1 MNEWKYK
8 EQVTI
13 SGLGR
18 EAVVFFFREY
28 EEDWGYMGMRD
39 YRTYE
44 PTDNFCIEV
53 VHYNSV
59 GHAHS
64 CDAGYT
70 KNSFSSKDIDKDTA
84 NKIWYNLKKLN
95 RNYTDLYTF
104 MKEND
109 LIAKEA

>member
-1 MNEWKYK
+1 MTEYRHK

-13 SGLGR
+13 SGIGN
-18 EAVVFFFREY
+18 EAVVFFMRGY

-44 PTDNFCIEV
+44 PTDKFCIEV
-53 VHYNSV
+53 VHYNSA

-64 CDAGYT
+64 SDAGYS
-70 KNSFSSKDIDKDTA
+70 KNSFSSKDFNKDIA
-84 NKIWYNLKKLN
+84 NKIWYNLKHGKT
-95 RNYTDLYTF
+95 YTDLYTF

>member
-1 MNEWKYK
+1 MNEWKCK
-8 EQVTI
+8 EQLQI
-13 SGLGR
+13 SGINGN
-18 EAVVFFFREY
+18 AVVFFYREY

-44 PTDNFCIEV
+44 PTDNFSIGV
-53 VHYNSV
+53 VHYNSI

-64 CDAGYT
+64 CDAGYA
-70 KNSFSSKDIDKDTA
+70 KNSFTSKDIDKDTA
-84 NKIWYNLKKLN
+84 NRIWYNLKKLN